1 LYDSECFKALRIVES
16 KSSLFSV
23 QVIVVNFSSDD
34 PVLGEYIK
42 QLSMTFPAVKLL
54 TYGAKDEEQVTK
66 IMKIRKNVA
75 VECVE
80 KLEQKFE
87 IDEEHFKE
95 V

>member
-1 LYDSECFKALRIVES
+1 
-16 KSSLFSV
+16 
-23 QVIVVNFSSDD
+23 
-34 PVLGEYIK
+34 
-42 QLSMTFPAVKLL
+42 MTFPAVKLL

-66 IMKIRKNVA
+66 IMKVRKNVA

-80 KLEQKFE
+80 QLEQKFE